1 MRLKTFLPLALLLT
15 PAIVLAQESS
25 DSVVQWNH
33 IVGVI
38 TAPGVNNVV
47 AGISS
52 GAGPWSVQEGH
63 ARVDLASGQ
72 VSFEVRGLVLNG
84 SNSSGTPGTI
94 NTVTGTL
101 VCNSGTG
108 SLSREML
115 ISVERS
121 AEFPPLVPIRC
132 SWCASDPASQFQVLS
147 VDGSQRA
154 PFALVATATDPLQS
168 NRAGRR
174 RVAPYE
180 HLPRDRALTAPE

>member
-63 ARVDLASGQ
+63 ARVVASAAGGP
-72 VSFEVRGLVLNG
+72 EGARPMDRP
-84 SNSSGTPGTI
+84 SS
-94 NTVTGTL
+94 
-101 VCNSGTG
+101 
-108 SLSREML
+108 SR
-115 ISVERS
+115 
-121 AEFPPLVPIRC
+121 
-132 SWCASDPASQFQVLS
+132 
-147 VDGSQRA
+147 
-154 PFALVATATDPLQS
+154 
-168 NRAGRR
+168 
-174 RVAPYE
+174 
-180 HLPRDRALTAPE
+180 